1 MKLTRWTAMS
11 LAATTLALAAT
22 GGSAAA
28 QPTGVKKKGPPPLVA
43 GAPAK
48 AVQPFV
54 WENATVYFVLTDRFN
69 NAFTGNDL
77 AYGRRND
84 AAPLRG
90 FMGGDLA
97 GLINKIN
104 DGYFDQLGVTAIWLT
119 PPVEQIHAGTDEGT
133 GKSYGFHGYWAKDF
147 TTVDANLGTENDFRN
162 LVEAAHAH
170 GIRVILDV
178 VMNHTGPVTP
188 IDPVWPQDWVRTGP
202 TCTYKDARTTI
213 DCTLV
218 DNLPDIRTD
227 SNAEVEL
234 PPQLVEK
241 WRREGRY
248 TQQMQELD
256 EFFAKTGYPR
266 APRYYLMKWHADW
279 IRKFGVD
286 GFRADTVKHVQ
297 PQVWKELRTVADAAY
312 DDWKKANPD
321 KKLGDKFYMT
331 AEVYNYEIAHGQTHD
346 LGGGTVANYYQQG
359 FDSLINFG
367 LVRDANQDYEAL
379 FSRYSKMLHGGALQG
394 YSVLN
399 YLDSHDFDPPFD
411 AARKRPFE
419 SATKLLL
426 APGAAQIYYGD
437 ETARRL
443 DAAGATGDAKLR
455 SFMNWDELANN
466 AQRDGYQVADVYAHW
481 SKLGQFRRAHVAVG
495 AGVHQQ
501 LQAKPYIFK
510 RTYDQN
516 GLRDKVVVAL
526 DLPTDKASVIKVYG
540 VFANGEKVRDYYSGK
555 TAVVRGG
562 SVNFGTRNPIVL
574 IGQE

>member
-1 MKLTRWTAMS
+1 MRLTRWT
-11 LAATTLALAAT
+11 TITLALTSALALP
-22 GGSAAA
+22 GGNAAA
-28 QPTGVKKKGPPPLVA
+28 QATGVKKKGPPPIEV
-43 GAPAK
+43 PK
-48 AVQPFV
+48 AAQPFL

-77 AYGRRND
+77 AYGREKD

-104 DGYFDQLGVTAIWLT
+104 DGYFDALGVNAIWLT

-133 GKSYGFHGYWAKDF
+133 GKSYGFHGYWARDF
-147 TTVDANLGTENDFRN
+147 TAVDANLGTENDFRN
-162 LVEAAHAH
+162 FVEAAHAR

-178 VMNHTGPVTP
+178 VMNHTGPVTR
-188 IDPVWPQDWVRTGP
+188 IDPVWPQDWVRTDP
-202 TCTYKDARTTI
+202 TCTYKDAKTTI

-218 DNLPDIRTD
+218 KNLPDIRTD
-227 SNAEVEL
+227 SDAEVEL

-248 TQQMQELD
+248 TQQMKELD

-286 GFRADTVKHVQ
+286 GFRADTVKHVEAK
-297 PQVWKELRTVADAAY
+297 VWKELRTVADAAY
-312 DDWKKANPD
+312 EDWKQANPD

-331 AEVYNYEIAHGQTHD
+331 AEVYNYDIAHGQTHD
-346 LGGGTVANYYQQG
+346 LGGGTIANYYQQG

-367 LVRDANQDYEAL
+367 LVRDANKDYEAL
-379 FSRYSKMLHGGALQG
+379 FSSYSNILHGGALQG

-399 YLDSHDFDPPFD
+399 YIDSHDYEPPFD

-437 ETARRL
+437 ETARKL
-443 DAAGATGDAKLR
+443 DIADATGDAKLR
-455 SFMNWDELANN
+455 SFMNWDELAQNT
-466 AQRDGYQVADVYAHW
+466 QRDGYKVGDVYTHW

-510 RTYDQN
+510 RTYDKD
-516 GLRDKVVVAL
+516 GLRDHVVVAL
-526 DLPTDKASVIKVYG
+526 DLPTDKASAIKVYG
-540 VFANGEKVRDYYSGK
+540 VFANGQKVRDYYSGK
-555 TAVVRGG
+555 TAVVRAG

-574 IGQE
+574 IGQAD